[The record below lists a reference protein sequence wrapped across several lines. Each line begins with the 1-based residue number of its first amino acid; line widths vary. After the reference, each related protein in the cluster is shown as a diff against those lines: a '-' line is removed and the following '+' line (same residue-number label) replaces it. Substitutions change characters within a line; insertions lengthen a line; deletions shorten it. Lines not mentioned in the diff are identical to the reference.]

1 MKQHS
6 TYKDEVLYQQI
17 MAELKPGAD
26 EYDRLMFEGEAPV
39 SKVEHNVGKSKV
51 VPMRKAHSYIY
62 KYVAAASILFA
73 IIGTS
78 LYMIIGYEDNIQPSI
93 AQRGRAI
100 RIDSIA
106 TPCTTSPLG
115 GMGTDNVIAKSS
127 GSIANP
133 VKTAKEIIKNDSAD
147 AENDEQEQEFLYALI
162 TEVESRALTEQEE
175 EDMLYRSIIEEITA
189 NMSNKSN
196 IPELIL

>member
-26 EYDRLMFEGEAPV
+26 EYDRLMSEGEAPV
-39 SKVEHNVGKSKV
+39 CKVEHNVGKSKV
-51 VPMRKAHSYIY
+51 VPMRKAHSSIY
-62 KYVAAASILFA
+62 KYVAAASIMFA

-78 LYMIIGYEDNIQPSI
+78 LYMIIDHEDNVQTPILK
-93 AQRGRAI
+93 RGRAI

-127 GSIANP
+127 RSVGNP
-133 VKTAKEIIKNDSAD
+133 VKTAKEIIKNNSDDTEAD
-147 AENDEQEQEFLYALI
+147 EHEQEFLYALI
-162 TEVESRALTEQEE
+162 TEVESRALIEQEE
-175 EDMLYRSIIEEITA
+175 EDMLYRSIIEEVAA